1 MTLATASG
9 RILDRVVGSAAAI
22 LLLIAM
28 TLMLLGVI
36 FRYVL
41 HHPQVWIDEVIATLF
56 PWLTMFGA
64 VLALRRNSHMRM
76 TALVA
81 RTPARIRP
89 ALDTITALAILCFLI
104 FTLQPGFDFVANQAA
119 VSMTTMNLSLA
130 WPSAALPAG
139 IALMLLT
146 QLLKLPLRPTRGDL
160 LCLAAAVL
168 FVIALLL
175 LSPALRSLGNWN
187 LVIFFIGVTTATVF
201 AGIPIAFAFGL
212 ATLGYLS
219 FSTYIPASILISRM
233 QAGMSDPIL
242 LAVPLF
248 VFLGLLI
255 EMTGMAQV
263 MVAFLA
269 NMFGH
274 LRGGLSYVLVAAIYL
289 VSGISGSKAADMA
302 AIAPV
307 LFPEM
312 RKRGMP
318 HGDLVALLAATGA
331 QTETVPPSL
340 ILITIGSVTGLSIAG
355 LFAGGILPGLVG
367 GFFLCAVIWLY
378 SRRSTIPVLPRAPAR
393 ATVRSFGGGYSRA
406 ASALR
411 DPLRHRQRRGDRDRG
426 FHHRHRLRRDRRAA
440 VLSLLRLAPHLAHA
454 DRNRH
459 LVRCDPAD
467 RRRRDGHV
475 LGDHPVRHLPRPRAM
490 DHADSRRP
498 VLLPRHLHPDL
509 HRPGQRAGGNPR
521 RSCLM
526 GPLLF
531 PVARQVGLN
540 EMHYAMVAILGMGIG
555 LFSPPFGVGYYV
567 ACAIGGCDPDEGL
580 PYIGKYLIAL
590 SISLIVI
597 AAVPWISTVLV

>member
-1 MTLATASG
+1 MTLPTTLG
-9 RILDRVVGSAAAI
+9 RLLDRLVGSAAAI
-22 LLLIAM
+22 LLLVAM

-41 HHPQVWIDEVIATLF
+41 HHPQVWIDEVMATLF
-56 PWLTMFGA
+56 PWLTMLGA
-64 VLALRRNSHMRM
+64 VLALHHGSHMRM

-81 RTPARIRP
+81 RTPARMRP
-89 ALDTITALAILCFLI
+89 VLDAIAALAILCFLI
-104 FTLQPGFDFVANQAA
+104 CTLQPAFDFVANQAA
-119 VSMTTMNLSLA
+119 VSMTTVDLSMA

-139 IALMLLT
+139 IALMLLV
-146 QLLKLPLRPTRGDL
+146 QLLKLPSRPTLREL

-168 FVIALLL
+168 FVITLVL
-175 LSPALRSLGNWN
+175 LSPVLRSLGNWN
-187 LVIFFIGVTTATVF
+187 LIIFFVGVTTATVF

-212 ATLGYLS
+212 ATLGYLAL
-219 FSTYIPASILISRM
+219 STYIPASILISRM

-255 EMTGMAQV
+255 EMTGMAEV

-340 ILITIGSVTGLSIAG
+340 ILITVGSVTGLSIAG
-355 LFAGGILPGLVG
+355 LFAGGILPALVG
-367 GFFLCAVIWLY
+367 AFFLCAVIWLY

-393 ATVRSFGGGYSRA
+393 ATLRSFA
-406 ASALR
+406 IAIPAL
-411 DPLRHRQRRGDRDRG
+411 
-426 FHHRHRLRRDRRAA
+426 
-440 VLSLLRLAPHLAHA
+440 
-454 DRNRH
+454 
-459 LVRCDPAD
+459 
-467 RRRRDGHV
+467 
-475 LGDHPVRHLPRPRAM
+475 
-490 DHADSRRP
+490 
-498 VLLPRHLHPDL
+498 LLPFVIRSAIVNGVATATEVSTIGIAYAVIVGLL
-509 HRPGQRAGGNPR
+509 FYRRFQWHRIWPMLIETATLSGAILLIVGAATAMSWAITQTGISRGLAGWIMQIPGGRFSFLAISILIFIILGSVLEGIPAVV
-521 RSCLM
+521 LM

-540 EMHYAMVAILGMGIG
+540 EIHYAMVAILGMGIG

-567 ACAIGGCDPDEGL
+567 ACAIGGCNPDEGL

-597 AAVPWISTVLV
+597 AAVPWISTILV

>member
-56 PWLTMFGA
+56 PWLTMLGA

-81 RTPARIRP
+81 RTHARIRP
-89 ALDTITALAILCFLI
+89 ALDTLTILAILCFMI
-104 FTLQPGFDFVANQAA
+104 FTLQPAFDFVANQAA

-139 IALMLLT
+139 IALMLLA
-146 QLLKLPLRPTRGDL
+146 QLLKLPLRPSRGDL

-168 FVIALLL
+168 FVIALIM
-175 LSPALRSLGNWN
+175 LSPVLRSFGNWN
-187 LVIFFIGVTTATVF
+187 LVIFFVGVTTATVF

-212 ATLGYLS
+212 ATLGYLT

-355 LFAGGILPGLVG
+355 LFAGGILPALVG

-393 ATVRSFGGGYSRA
+393 ATVRSFGVAIPALLLPFVIRSAIVNGVATATEVSTIGIVYAVIVGLLFYRCFDWRRIWPMLIETATLSGAILLIVGAATAMSWAITQTGISRGLAQWIMQIPGGQFS
-406 ASALR
+406 
-411 DPLRHRQRRGDRDRG
+411 
-426 FHHRHRLRRDRRAA
+426 F
-440 VLSLLRLAPHLAHA
+440 LAISILIFI
-454 DRNRH
+454 
-459 LVRCDPAD
+459 
-467 RRRRDGHV
+467 V
-475 LGDHPVRHLPRPRAM
+475 LG
-490 DHADSRRP
+490 S
-498 VLLPRHLHPDL
+498 VLEGIP
-509 HRPGQRAGGNPR
+509 AVV
-521 RSCLM
+521 LM

-540 EMHYAMVAILGMGIG
+540 EIHYAMVAILGMGIG